1 MAMECSVTV
10 SMGDERNGV
19 LIEILFVIGVSRV
32 TAEAGKPTLVCKFTR
47 YPTMVEV
54 SCTDVAGK
62 DEEVIVSEAAI
73 VL

>member
-19 LIEILFVIGVSRV
+19 LIEILFVIGVSKD

-47 YPTMVEV
+47 YLT
-54 SCTDVAGK
+54 
-62 DEEVIVSEAAI
+62 
-73 VL
+73 